1 MPDGGLADVPKHM
14 NKRIAFTICARN
26 YYGLAQV
33 LKQSVQRQNPEI
45 EFLVFIAD
53 GIPDAE
59 RVEFGNDAVDAVEAA
74 RAYVDADK
82 LREMA
87 FKYNLT
93 EYCTAIKPFCFQHV
107 FDHTDAV
114 LVAYLDPDVFAFSS
128 LDPVFAPLATASIV
142 LTPHIIFPSLF
153 EGKRADKGLLATGVF
168 NLGFLALKRSYTS
181 RTLLAWWGKRLLDQ
195 CFVDS
200 HDALFTDQKWM
211 DFVPTLFPVE
221 EVVSLRHGGAN
232 MAPWNFHERA
242 IAPGSSDGQFLVSRR
257 STERG
262 AEDLPAEPR
271 QADPLVFVHFSGF
284 DYKKFCEGQVAQY
297 NIDGL
302 SLYHD
307 LTPLIDRYMQAIR
320 AQRTTVLRFLGKPY
334 AYGTFADG
342 SPILAFHRRL
352 YRSAVESGLPIGD
365 PFSTRDGG
373 FLDTLRKHALMA
385 PAGAGDDGF
394 EKSNKFN
401 LSGFDRKLVLFNRL
415 MRLTKR
421 LIGLQNYV
429 LLLRL
434 MRPYSR
440 VESQLHLIDRRQNKL

>member
-1 MPDGGLADVPKHM
+1 MT
-14 NKRIAFTICARN
+14 KRIAFTICARN

-33 LKQSVQRQNPEI
+33 LRQSVQRQNPDI

-53 GIPDAE
+53 GIPTAE
-59 RVEFGNDAVDAVEAA
+59 RGDFGDDAIDAVVATQ
-74 RAYVDADK
+74 AYVAADK

-107 FDHTDAV
+107 FDRTDAQEA
-114 LVAYLDPDVFAFSS
+114 AYLDPDIFVFSP
-128 LDPVFAPLATASIV
+128 LEPVFEPLRRASVV
-142 LTPHIIFPSLF
+142 LTPHIVFPSLH
-153 EGKRADKGLLATGVF
+153 EGKRPDKGLLATGVF
-168 NLGFLALKRSYTS
+168 NLGFLALKRGDTS
-181 RTLLAWWGKRLLDQ
+181 TTLLAWWGQRLLDQ

-211 DFVPTLFPVE
+211 DFVPTLFPND
-221 EVVSLRHGGAN
+221 EVVSLRHGGMN

-242 IAPGSSDGQFLVSRR
+242 IATDSEGRFLVSRR
-257 STERG
+257 PSDSG
-262 AEDLPAEPR
+262 APDLPAEPR
-271 QADPLVFVHFSGF
+271 PADPLVFVHFSGF

-302 SLYHD
+302 NLYPD
-307 LTPLIDRYMQAIR
+307 LSPLIEHYMQAIQALR
-320 AQRTTVLRFLGKPY
+320 PTVLQFLGKAY
-334 AYGTFADG
+334 AYGSFADG
-342 SPILAFHRRL
+342 SPVLAFHRRL
-352 YRSAVESGLPIGD
+352 YRSAVESGMTIGD
-365 PFSTRDGG
+365 PFSAQPGS
-373 FLDTLRKHALMA
+373 FLQTLRDRALVM
-385 PAGAGDDGF
+385 PAGTGNV

-401 LSGFDRKLVLFNRL
+401 LSGVDRKLVFFNRL

-421 LIGLQNYV
+421 LIGFKNYL

-440 VESQLHLIDRRQNKL
+440 VESQLHLIDPRQNKL

>member
-1 MPDGGLADVPKHM
+1 MT
-14 NKRIAFTICARN
+14 KRIAFTICARN

-53 GIPDAE
+53 GIPEAE
-59 RVEFGNDAVDAVEAA
+59 RGQFGNDAIDAVVASQ
-74 RAYVDADK
+74 AYVDADK

-93 EYCTAIKPFCFQHV
+93 EYCTAIKPFCFRHV
-107 FDHTDAV
+107 FDRTDAQET
-114 LVAYLDPDVFAFSS
+114 AYLDPDIFVFSP
-128 LDPVFAPLATASIV
+128 LEPVFEPLRRASIV
-142 LTPHIIFPSLF
+142 LTPHIVFPSLH
-153 EGKRADKGLLATGVF
+153 EGKRPDRGLLATGVF
-168 NLGFLALKRSYTS
+168 NLGFLALKRGDTAA
-181 RTLLAWWGKRLLDQ
+181 TMLAWWGQRLLDQ

-211 DFVPTLFPVE
+211 DFVPTLFPNE
-221 EVVSLRHGGAN
+221 EVVSLRHGGMN

-242 IAPGSSDGQFLVSRR
+242 ISVASDEGFLVSRR
-257 STERG
+257 P
-262 AEDLPAEPR
+262 AEDGKPDLSAEPR

-302 SLYHD
+302 SLYPD
-307 LTPLIDRYMQAIR
+307 LSPLIDRYMQAIQ
-320 AQRTTVLRFLGKPY
+320 AMRTTVLQFLGKAY
-334 AYGTFADG
+334 AYGSFADG

-352 YRSAVESGLPIGD
+352 YRSAVESGMTIGD
-365 PFSTRDGG
+365 PFSAQPGS
-373 FLDTLRKHALMA
+373 FLQTLRERALVI
-385 PAGAGDDGF
+385 PAGTGNL

-401 LSGFDRKLVLFNRL
+401 LSGVDRKLVLFNRL

-421 LIGLQNYV
+421 LIGFKNYL

-440 VESQLHLIDRRQNKL
+440 VESQLHLIDSRQNKL